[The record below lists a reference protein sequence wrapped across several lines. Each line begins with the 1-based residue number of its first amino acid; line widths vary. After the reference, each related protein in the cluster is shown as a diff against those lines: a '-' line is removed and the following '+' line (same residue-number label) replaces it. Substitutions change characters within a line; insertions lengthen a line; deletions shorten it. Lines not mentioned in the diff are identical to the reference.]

1 MQFKSEL
8 ELKVTVLDKELDR
21 LEKRIAKSANPFSAS
36 GAKKLDRVQSERL
49 KFEKQIAQVQLDAVS
64 KIDKKRTQSFKT
76 AVRRQNFLRKQRL
89 ETEAKVARKRK
100 DLIQGLQ
107 LGVGFPLLFGGGA
120 GSVAGGALGALTDS
134 SGGFGG
140 QILFSALGQ
149 QIDTF
154 IQNLGNLADSLD
166 SAENILDGLADAGF
180 RVSKELRTSVEILE
194 DQGRF
199 LTAYNVALGELERR
213 FGPNAV
219 QELANYNAANAALQE
234 EFSKAAGTLQR
245 ELLPALTLVTNA
257 VAGLLSVINQS
268 GGILKFL
275 AGLVPGVG
283 PSLQAAGAIGGEG
296 ARRITSSPTNA
307 LGFQSNAGAS
317 AAADKER
324 LAREEQSADLVRE
337 INRNQK
343 AINRAREEAAR
354 KELKHQQDVLK
365 LVRDRVLLEAQLIED
380 QLRLQAAQRSTQLQQ
395 AQAKAA
401 AQSALLRAEQET
413 AVSAINSFGSGGTS
427 PNFANPAQAFASKLS
442 VEYDIIDEK
451 VKDLGGTLLQAGAN
465 TEFDKTATTAY
476 REELKAAAE
485 EAARVEQAR
494 FETPQDRVDKQL
506 EQLNLQLESAQAI
519 TREEKQQAELELRL
533 LRLRNANKD
542 LTEDQLKSLEAATTA
557 LFNATNLGPL
567 EQYIKN
573 TSAALADTEQ
583 QMTKV
588 VQIVEGQLASGI
600 ANFFNGIIDGSKSA
614 EEAFA
619 DMLKS
624 MGQALVQTA
633 AQMIAQYI
641 AIGIARI
648 FAGMGGGGGGGGA
661 SSVPSSAYGD
671 MSVAGPSFF
680 QGGMIPGYS
689 TGGFI
694 GADRVALVS
703 ENGPELIRSGPT
715 GTSVTNNED
724 TKAAMERFSPSNQ
737 EAAAGGPMNPTINYN
752 GPSLNFNG
760 DDYIPRSEAGSLVAA
775 GAKQGETRAINR
787 LRNSRMTRSKIG
799 I

>member
-1 MQFKSEL
+1 MQFQSEI
-8 ELKVTVLDKELDR
+8 ELRVKVLDKELDQ
-21 LEKRIAKSANPFSAS
+21 LEKRIARVANPFTAS
-36 GAKKLDRVQSERL
+36 GAGRNTAAKQRRETLVAAQELNRAQLAAADKLENKRL
-49 KFEKQIAQVQLDAVS
+49 KSFQV
-64 KIDKKRTQSFKT
+64 
-76 AVRRQNFLRKQRL
+76 AVRRQNYLRKQRL
-89 ETEAKVARKRK
+89 DTEKAVADAQKKADREAAAR
-100 DLIQGLQ
+100 LQRRNQRLTGAVQGAAISAA
-107 LGVGFPLLFGGGA
+107 FPLLTGTGGAEAIFGGI
-120 GSVAGGALGALTDS
+120 GGALGGLAGGPLGSFAGGIAGSAIGKLVTDAENLNRELAALNARLGSTGTAAAVAASDISELASQLNITKEEAADLAGELVAVADATAIQDVAKAFGPVGGASTFEAIAQAGIDEKSALEAIDS
-134 SGGFGG
+134 LRG
-140 QILFSALGQ
+140 QIGIKAAEELTKVLEIEGATALQ
-149 QIDTF
+149 AA
-154 IQNLGNLADSLD
+154 LLD
-166 SAENILDGLADAGF
+166 E
-180 RVSKELRTSVEILE
+180 VLRKSQDITTE
-194 DQGRF
+194 
-199 LTAYNVALGELERR
+199 TAKQVTIWDRIN
-213 FGPNAV
+213 FAV
-219 QELANYNAANAALQE
+219 QEYLLGTAGASPQAIADDR
-234 EFSKAAGTLQR
+234 AAGIEPPNAGILNN
-245 ELLPALTLVTNA
+245 ALTNFEDYLKKRDALLEKYDPKGGGSGTNEEER
-257 VAGLLSVINQS
+257 IQQR
-268 GGILKFL
+268 L
-275 AGLVPGVG
+275 A
-283 PSLQAAGAIGGEG
+283 SLQAETAAIQRRAVIESKISQ
-296 ARRITSSPTNA
+296 ARIAEDQSLVNRLTLERELSNIRGKEEKA
-307 LGFQSNAGAS
+307 LARAKDLREKEAIATKAS
-317 AAADKER
+317 AEAAAARSRYTDKEAER
-324 LAREEQSADLVRE
+324 LAQAEQSYTK
-337 INRNQK
+337 Q
-343 AINRAREEAAR
+343 
-354 KELKHQQDVLK
+354 
-365 LVRDRVLLEAQLIED
+365 IE
-380 QLRLQAAQRSTQLQQ
+380 T
-395 AQAKAA
+395 
-401 AQSALLRAEQET
+401 
-413 AVSAINSFGSGGTS
+413 
-427 PNFANPAQAFASKLS
+427 
-442 VEYDIIDEK
+442 
-451 VKDLGGTLLQAGAN
+451 LG
-465 TEFDKTATTAY
+465 
-476 REELKAAAE
+476 
-485 EAARVEQAR
+485 
-494 FETPQDRVDKQL
+494 
-506 EQLNLQLESAQAI
+506 LQLEAAQAV
-519 TREEKQQAELELRL
+519 TREEKQQAELQLRL

-542 LTEDQLKSLEAATTA
+542 LTEEQLQSLEAATKA

-600 ANFFNGIIDGSKSA
+600 ANFFNGIVDGSKSA

-694 GADRVALVS
+694 GADRVALVG

-752 GPSLNFNG
+752 GPTLNFNG